1 MSTKLPPNR
10 FFTFKDGSPESDLDE
25 IRLAIF
31 TRPGIPEG
39 EVIDEDNSYAV
50 LLDRESNGVISIKID
65 ESRFRFTPQ
74 QATALASEL
83 TDLSRNDGRVPTSA
97 L

>member
-10 FFTFKDGSPESDLDE
+10 FFTFKDGSPEDDSYK

-31 TRPGIPEG
+31 TRPGIAEC
-39 EVIDEDNSYAV
+39 EVMDDDNSYAV
-50 LLDRESNGVISIKID
+50 LLDTESDGVIAIKID

-74 QATALASEL
+74 QATALASAL
-83 TDLSRNDGRVPTSA
+83 TELSRDEG
-97 L
+97 

>member
-10 FFTFKDGSPESDLDE
+10 FFRFKDGSPEGDLDE

-31 TRPGIPEG
+31 TRPGIAEA
-39 EVIDEDNSYAV
+39 EVINDDNSYAV
-50 LLDRESNGVISIKID
+50 LLDTESNGVISIKID

-74 QATALASEL
+74 QATALASTLNE
-83 TDLSRNDGRVPTSA
+83 LSRATG
-97 L
+97 